1 MSDSPKIGYYVSTVK
16 SGHFAHMKK
25 RPVVLELVSLTKTG
39 MMNLKEWKYYRNS
52 YFHTHVTTRKKPIEN
67 SVSYPLKSDEQKYN
81 HSYFYFSKAKY
92 YQSLDEVEED
102 LYQVEGEK
110 ILI

>member
-1 MSDSPKIGYYVSTVK
+1 MSGSPKIGFYVSSVF

-25 RPVVLELVSLTKTG
+25 RRVILELEGFTKSG
-39 MMNLKEWKYYRNS
+39 MMKLKEWVYYNNS
-52 YFHTHVTTRKKPIEN
+52 YFHADLKTRKKPIEN

-81 HSYFYFSKAKY
+81 RSYFYFSKAKY
-92 YQSLDEVEED
+92 YPSLDEVEED
-102 LYQVEGEK
+102 LYHVEGEK